1 MGSVDHGRDL
11 GYHEFMSKMNLTA
24 KQSEQRPEIAPEL
37 RGALQRFLDYVM
49 LERGLSDNTTRAYQ
63 RDLSRYLT
71 LLTDADIQTPNA
83 ISQADVS
90 ALLNVLFEM
99 GLEASSVARNLTA
112 VRMFHRFLLGE
123 GIAHRDPTEHVK
135 PPRLG
140 RKLPSVLN
148 VYEIERL
155 MLAADVETPLGLRDR
170 ALLEMLYGAG
180 LRVSELIGLSR
191 MDLLFDVEVVR
202 VLGKGGRER
211 VVPIGSE
218 GIDWVTAY
226 LDAVRPG
233 LVKPHTGQ
241 TVFLNFRG
249 AEFSRMGVWKL
260 LRQYAAVAGLEK
272 RISPHTLRH
281 SFATHLLEGGADLRA
296 VQEMLGHANI
306 STTQIYTHVDRE
318 YLKEV
323 HRTFHPRA

>member
-1 MGSVDHGRDL
+1 MIL
-11 GYHEFMSKMNLTA
+11 MPT
-24 KQSEQRPEIAPEL
+24 QSEQRPEIAPEL
-37 RGALQRFLDYVM
+37 QGALQRFLDYAM
-49 LERGLSDNTTRAYQ
+49 LERGLSDNTAQAYR
-63 RDLSRYLT
+63 RDLIRYLT
-71 LLTDADIQTPNA
+71 LLTEVGVRVPDA

-90 ALLNVLFEM
+90 ALLKLLAEL

-112 VRMFHRFLLGE
+112 VRMFHRFLLAE
-123 GIAHRDPTEHVK
+123 GMAQRDPTEHLR
-135 PPRLG
+135 PPKLG

-155 MLAADVETPLGLRDR
+155 MLAPDVETPLGLRDR

-180 LRVSELIGLSR
+180 LRVSELIGLAR
-191 MDLLFDVEVVR
+191 TDLLFDVEVIR
-202 VLGKGGRER
+202 VMGKGNRER

-218 GIDWVTAY
+218 GIEWVTAY
-226 LDAVRPG
+226 LDDVRPG

-241 TVFLNFRG
+241 EVFLNFRG
-249 AEFSRMGVWKL
+249 AGFSRMGVWKL
-260 LRQYAAVAGLEK
+260 LRQYVALAGLEK
-272 RISPHTLRH
+272 KASPHTLRH

-323 HRTFHPRA
+323 HRMFHPRA